1 MLSKLRN
8 AVSSLLRSE
17 PRRALDDTP
26 TGDEEFRD
34 WNNQPLVSGENWDA
48 NAARIRIDRIARRLA
63 LGWSLFLVWVI
74 LAQGYPTDY
83 FFLWFWPIHGA
94 FHLETSEFI
103 AVVTT
108 TTASVFGFL
117 IIVARDLFSGKNGV

>member
-1 MLSKLRN
+1 LLSKLGN

-17 PRRALDDTP
+17 PKRALDDTP

-34 WNNQPLVSGENWDA
+34 WNDQPLVSGENWDV

-63 LGWSLFLVWVI
+63 LGWSSFLVWVI
-74 LAQGYPTDY
+74 LAQGYPTDHY
-83 FFLWFWPIHGA
+83 FMWYLPIHGA

-117 IIVARDLFSGKNGV
+117 IIVTRDLFSGSKKG

>member
-8 AVSSLLRSE
+8 AASSLLRSE
-17 PRRALDDTP
+17 PKRALDDTP

-34 WNNQPLVSGENWDA
+34 WNDQPLVSGENWDA
-48 NAARIRIDRIARRLA
+48 DAARIRIDRIARALA
-63 LGWSLFLVWVI
+63 IGWSLFLVWVI
-74 LAQGYPTDY
+74 LAQGYDTDHLI
-83 FFLWFWPIHGA
+83 FWLWPIQGS
-94 FHLETSEFI
+94 FNLETSEFI

-117 IIVARDLFSGKNGV
+117 IIVARDLFSGTKRS

>member
-1 MLSKLRN
+1 LPSKLRN
-8 AVSSLLRSE
+8 AVSSLFRSE
-17 PRRALDDTP
+17 PKRALDDTP

-34 WNNQPLVSGENWDA
+34 WNDQLLVSGENWDE
-48 NAARIRIDRIARRLA
+48 NAARIRIDRIARALA
-63 LGWSLFLVWVI
+63 LGWSSFLVWVI
-74 LAQGYPTDY
+74 LAQGYSSNHH
-83 FFLWFWPIHGA
+83 FMWLLPIHGE

-117 IIVARDLFSGKNGV
+117 IIVARDLFSGKKGG